1 MPGATANADG
11 AFEPR
16 CYTQELIDPIL
27 QSLWALYNKHVAHG
41 NPAITDGEQTLW
53 APAEMRKGSNAAARF
68 PCCSADCSPKPYGS
82 STHSWP
88 AHAHALLSRLA
99 SCFFV
104 GFFVL

>member
-11 AFEPR
+11 ALEPR

-82 STHSWP
+82 STLVARARARS
-88 AHAHALLSRLA
+88 AFSLA